1 FSVGCGVPPAASVM
15 RARAPVEATVTPGAK
30 KKRLRK
36 SAQVAGGDDN
46 RDEVAMSQEPD
57 GLFVRSGACPRDAAA
72 SGGAA
77 APKTAGGAPAARHAA
92 GDPSTSGAAQHR
104 AAPPKRSRETPRA
117 NCSWAL
123 LWRRARGC
131 GEAVARGGRPPALAP
146 EHTAPALRAGAPG
159 DGDGT
164 GAKGPSWPPR
174 A

>member
-104 AAPPKRSRETPRA
+104 AAPPKRSRA

-131 GEAVARGGRPPALAP
+131 GEAVAGGARRRRRDRG
-146 EHTAPALRAGAPG
+146 
-159 DGDGT
+159 
-164 GAKGPSWPPR
+164 KGPELAAPCSEGQNKVSYTGNP
-174 A
+174 

>member
-104 AAPPKRSRETPRA
+104 AAPPKRSRERTAAGP
-117 NCSWAL
+117 CS
-123 LWRRARGC
+123 G
-131 GEAVARGGRPPALAP
+131 GGHEAVARLCPSIRRPPSERGRPA
-146 EHTAPALRAGAPG
+146 TATGPGQRARAGRPVL
-159 DGDGT
+159 
-164 GAKGPSWPPR
+164 
-174 A
+174 